1 MHKISFNKTS
11 NIISIKIESSFDLQ
25 QAEQLHVEI
34 ERIIPEVKKGF
45 TVLTD
50 LTSLQKMD
58 LESRESIAKYMK
70 LFNECGVAEII
81 RIVPDMTKDLGFNI
95 MSLFHY
101 SRDIKIRTFG
111 SLEEA
116 SKHINLYKK
125 RSKE

>member
-1 MHKISFNKTS
+1 MHKIDFNQIN
-11 NIISIKIESSFDLQ
+11 NIISIKIEGSFDLQ
-25 QAEQLHVEI
+25 QAEQLRVEI

-45 TVLTD
+45 TLLTD

-58 LESRESIAKYMK
+58 LESRGSITKSMD
-70 LFNECGVAEII
+70 LFNEYGVAEII
-81 RIVPDMTKDLGFNI
+81 RIVPDMTKDLNLNI

-116 SKHINLYKK
+116 SKHINLHKK

>member
-1 MHKISFNKTS
+1 MHKIDFNKT
-11 NIISIKIESSFDLQ
+11 NNTISIKIESSFDLQ

-58 LESRESIAKYMK
+58 LESRGSITKSMD
-70 LFNECGVAEII
+70 LFNEYGIAEII
-81 RIVPDMTKDLGFNI
+81 RVVPDMAKDLGFNI

-101 SRDIKIRTFG
+101 SRDVKMHTFG

-116 SKHINLYKK
+116 TKHINLHKK